1 MPTAAPTTTHCP
13 LCGQSNGC
21 AVAAGLPAQQCWCM
35 RESVSR
41 EALARL
47 PAEARGRACICPL
60 CAREEPAAPQ
70 APAPI
75 LPRP

>member
-1 MPTAAPTTTHCP
+1 MPTAAPSTTRCP

-35 RESVSR
+35 HESVSR
-41 EALARL
+41 DALARL

-60 CAREEPAAPQ
+60 
-70 APAPI
+70 
-75 LPRP
+75 